1 MEKLTKQQID
11 FFKERKEARLSKEYY
26 EHKEKRLNDLIDL
39 EKNFD
44 LVKQINGISKEK
56 EEDINLKHSKKVVL
70 EYCLEK
76 FKSIKKE
83 DIAIEEAEKKLNRPS
98 VVVEEE
104 PILETN
110 SEVDSVHEEV
120 EQILKRVY
128 KN

>member
-110 SEVDSVHEEV
+110 SEIDSVHEEV

>member
-11 FFKERKEARLSKEYY
+11 FFKERKESRLSKEYY

-39 EKNFD
+39 EKNFE
-44 LVKQINGISKEK
+44 LVKQINEISKEK
-56 EEDINLKHSKKVVL
+56 EEDINIKHSKKVVL

>member
-39 EKNFD
+39 EKNFE
-44 LVKQINGISKEK
+44 LVKQINEISKEK

-110 SEVDSVHEEV
+110 SEIDSVHEEV